1 MEVCPYC
8 KKPFKRLKS
17 HLPHCKM
24 IQPAIPADQHVCQ
37 SKQAILPRAK
47 KMKSPIKDLIKAKER
62 ELGTK
67 SEKRNT
73 KLVRDKP
80 EQTVESFPLPAMGL
94 ERASST
100 KASKDIRNQIQFSLK
115 MLKSPEPK
123 ITFNGETKA
132 EFCASKNTTPKRE
145 LARGLPKSG
154 ESRRN
159 PSETKASLP
168 LGPMESSLSKQ
179 DRKDSSA
186 LPNDIKTTSTNLNL
200 DRIDSSRQKLLV
212 KFLDMPIGDYHS
224 STMDLNY
231 GDKRVRTSCPG
242 DKRGSKARDHLSET
256 YTNVRD
262 SENQEKNTES
272 QVLGFKVSPLGKI
285 QVKESPGK
293 GFNLGIEA
301 HGSKG
306 HAGKS
311 VSVTEIQECSSMS
324 DDSGKNFSM
333 VESVT
338 EKKSQGE
345 GPNLNLFTPREATC
359 RAFLLV
365 SQSHNQNLASLAIK
379 FLQEEKAEACNHN
392 RVTDVK
398 ALMESEEQ
406 ALEPRSGSG
415 PQAPPP
421 VCLGSLHS
429 TQHYTSKSLFTSQV
443 DVTNRKTLSS
453 SLGLEWFPELYPG
466 YLGLGVLPG
475 KRQYWKSLAQKPQ
488 LISPQGEGLSQVP
501 FWERSWAALWSLEP
515 PARRA
520 ASSTS
525 LLRLLGA
532 VQKELLRWRK

>member
-37 SKQAILPRAK
+37 SKQATLSRAK

-94 ERASST
+94 ERAST

-115 MLKSPEPK
+115 MLKNPKPK

-212 KFLDMPIGDYHS
+212 KFLDMPIDDYHS
-224 STMDLNY
+224 STMNLNY

-242 DKRGSKARDHLSET
+242 DKRGSKARDYLSET

-272 QVLGFKVSPLGKI
+272 QALGFKVSPLGKI

-293 GFNLGIEA
+293 GLNLGIEA

-306 HAGKS
+306 HVGKS
-311 VSVTEIQECSSMS
+311 VSVTETQECSSMS

-333 VESVT
+333 VESGT
-338 EKKSQGE
+338 EKKSQ
-345 GPNLNLFTPREATC
+345 
-359 RAFLLV
+359 
-365 SQSHNQNLASLAIK
+365 
-379 FLQEEKAEACNHN
+379 
-392 RVTDVK
+392 
-398 ALMESEEQ
+398 
-406 ALEPRSGSG
+406 
-415 PQAPPP
+415 
-421 VCLGSLHS
+421 
-429 TQHYTSKSLFTSQV
+429 
-443 DVTNRKTLSS
+443 
-453 SLGLEWFPELYPG
+453 
-466 YLGLGVLPG
+466 
-475 KRQYWKSLAQKPQ
+475 
-488 LISPQGEGLSQVP
+488 VP
-501 FWERSWAALWSLEP
+501 FLERSWAALWSLEP
-515 PARRA
+515 PARHTT
-520 ASSTS
+520 SSIS

-532 VQKELLRWRK
+532 VQKGWLKCSSNVKSGVGGIIVLFTGCFILGGSWSFRHLKLLRWRK

>member
-24 IQPAIPADQHVCQ
+24 IKPTIPADQHVCQ
-37 SKQAILPRAK
+37 PKQATLPRAK
-47 KMKSPIKDLIKAKER
+47 KMKSPTKDLIKAKGR

-67 SEKRNT
+67 REKRNT

-94 ERASST
+94 ERASCT
-100 KASKDIRNQIQFSLK
+100 KAGKDIRNQTQFSLK
-115 MLKSPEPK
+115 MLKNLEPK

-132 EFCASKNTTPKRE
+132 EFCASKDTTSKRE

-168 LGPMESSLSKQ
+168 LIPMESLSKQ
-179 DRKDSSA
+179 DRKYSSA
-186 LPNDIKTTSTNLNL
+186 LPNDIQTTSTNLNL
-200 DRIDSSRQKLLV
+200 DRVDPSRQKLLV
-212 KFLDMPIGDYHS
+212 KFLDMHIGDYHS
-224 STMDLNY
+224 STMNLNY
-231 GDKRVRTSCPG
+231 GDKRVRTLCPG

-256 YTNVRD
+256 CTNVRD
-262 SENQEKNTES
+262 SKNQEKNMES
-272 QVLGFKVSPLGKI
+272 QILGFRVSPLGKI

-293 GFNLGIEA
+293 GLNLGIEA
-301 HGSKG
+301 CGSKG
-306 HAGKS
+306 HAEKS
-311 VSVTEIQECSSMS
+311 VSVTETQECSNMS

-333 VESVT
+333 VESIT
-338 EKKSQGE
+338 EKKSRDK

-359 RAFLLV
+359 NAFLSV
-365 SQSHNQNLASLAIK
+365 SQSHNRNLASLAIK

-398 ALMESEEQ
+398 ALMESEEK
-406 ALEPRSGSG
+406 ASLEPRSGGG
-415 PQAPPP
+415 PQAPHP

-429 TQHYTSKSLFTSQV
+429 NQCYNSKSLFTSQV

-475 KRQYWKSLAQKPQ
+475 KRQYWKSLAQKPR
-488 LISPQGEGLSQVP
+488 LISPQGESLSQVP
-501 FWERSWAALWSLEP
+501 FLERSWAALWRLEP
-515 PARRA
+515 PTRLTT
-520 ASSTS
+520 SSIS
-525 LLRLLGA
+525 LMRLVGA
-532 VQKELLRWRK
+532 VQNELPRWPK